1 MSDVGDIK
9 RDNSDIDWDT
19 LVQDLARELDDE
31 QCVTRGPFLRD
42 VDMLY
47 VELTTPVNSQAFYE
61 DGFNDGYLSGFTQG
75 FKEGYHDGV
84 GKVEVS

>member
-1 MSDVGDIK
+1 MGDIK

-19 LVQDLARELDDE
+19 LVQGLARELDDE
-31 QCVTRGPFLRD
+31 QRATRDPFLRD

-47 VELTTPVNSQAFYE
+47 VELTTTANSQAFYE

-84 GKVEVS
+84 GKVEVL